1 MEKPEDRDI
10 EQFPADKNQLPFSEP
25 PELIF
30 FDVDEYSEEA
40 EFIRVD
46 DLFREEA
53 GSAGK
58 LTGRLSFTFIPNKSE
73 DLIDSRMSRLIQR
86 CLMLSAVRLERPLE
100 KVRIRPKF
108 VQFRTELDTP
118 DSAEEIARE
127 FRADLEDAVRF
138 SRTGQNKERFWS
150 ANCFVSPVEL
160 ELSDEI
166 IIQAASS
173 FRNQEPAAGSLR

>member
-1 MEKPEDRDI
+1 MEKSEYRGI
-10 EQFPADKNQLPFSEP
+10 EQFPAEKKEIQSNEP

-53 GSAGK
+53 ESAGK
-58 LTGRLSFTFIPNKSE
+58 LTGRLSFTFIPKKSE
-73 DLIDSRMSRLIQR
+73 DPIGSRMSRLIQR
-86 CLMLSAVRLERPLE
+86 CLLLSAVRLERPLE
-100 KVRIRPKF
+100 KIRIRPKF
-108 VQFRTELDTP
+108 VQFRTELNTP
-118 DSAEEIARE
+118 DSAGEIARE
-127 FRADLEDAVRF
+127 FRDDLEDTVRF
-138 SRTGQNKERFWS
+138 SRTDQNEERFWS

-160 ELSDEI
+160 ELSDEM

-173 FRNQEPAAGSLR
+173 FRNQEPAAGS